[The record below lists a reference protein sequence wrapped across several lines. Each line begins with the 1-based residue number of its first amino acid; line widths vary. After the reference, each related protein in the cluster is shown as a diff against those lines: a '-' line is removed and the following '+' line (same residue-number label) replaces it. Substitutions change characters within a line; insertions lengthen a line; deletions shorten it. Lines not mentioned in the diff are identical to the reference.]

1 MLSMLFA
8 PETKEAAKA
17 AVGEA
22 AKAAVG
28 EAAKAVGGAA
38 KAVGQ
43 AAPPAEPTVA
53 KLPPLETAHSWAMPT
68 QASTFAESTDNLYF
82 FITALSVF
90 FFVLIIGAMFYFM
103 AKYARRSEGQKTS
116 SITHNGK
123 IEFLWSAI
131 PAVLLV
137 VIFAW
142 GEIDWI
148 KQTSPPPDAIDVRVT
163 GQQWTWKVDYPDYP
177 GVFLTS
183 AMDEP
188 VVTMIVPKGRPVRLI
203 MTSED
208 VLHSFF
214 IPAFRVKKDLV
225 PGRYTTLWFEATRVG
240 EFNIWC
246 AEYCG
251 ERHSSMGGVVK
262 VLEPEQFEAAL
273 REAAKLEQKPAES
286 VVDFG
291 KRIYKRRGCD
301 ACHKLDDTP
310 GTGPSWKGLY
320 GRKETLV
327 GGDIQTVEDNYIRES
342 ILTPSVKKV
351 AGYDSVNMPSYQG
364 QLDDT
369 QITAII
375 EFIKT
380 QK

>member
-1 MLSMLFA
+1 MLSMFFA

-17 AVGEA
+17 AVG
-22 AKAAVG
+22 
-28 EAAKAVGGAA
+28 
-38 KAVGQ
+38 Q
-43 AAPPAEPTVA
+43 AAAAAPAPA
-53 KLPPLETAHSWAMPT
+53 SLPKLPPLETEHSWAMPT

-90 FFVLIIGAMFYFM
+90 FFILIIGAMVYFM
-103 AKYARRSEGQKTS
+103 KKYARRSEDQKTS

-148 KQTSPPPDAIDVRVT
+148 KQTTPPSDAIDIRVT

-188 VVTMIVPKGRPVRLI
+188 LVTMMVPKGKPVRLI

-214 IPAFRVKKDLV
+214 VPAFRVKKDLV
-225 PGRYTTLWFEATRVG
+225 PGRYTTLWFEATTVG
-240 EFNIWC
+240 EFNLFC

-251 ERHSSMGGVVK
+251 DRHSSMGGVVK

-273 REAAKLEQKPAES
+273 REAAKLEQKPQES
-286 VVDFG
+286 VKDFG
-291 KRIYKRRGCD
+291 GRIYKRRGCD
-301 ACHKLDDTP
+301 ACHKLDDSP
-310 GTGPSWKGLY
+310 GNGPSWKNLY
-320 GRKETLV
+320 GKKETLS
-327 GGDIQTVEDNYIRES
+327 GGEVITVDDDYIRES
-342 ILTPSVKKV
+342 VLTPRAKVV
-351 AGYDSVNMPSYQG
+351 AGFENVNMPSYQG
-364 QLDDT
+364 QLDDK
-369 QITAII
+369 QITALI
-375 EFIKT
+375 EFIKA